1 MKARL
6 HPECL
11 PYRAAGIQTQQ
22 NLAQPDFHLLTNAT
36 QTVVNQLSLLPNI
49 PIMNMQN
56 QLDQVMGMLRGIDQH
71 LHRIDA
77 RMDQLDARMDRLDA
91 RMDRLDARMDRL
103 NTRMDEVDA
112 RMNLMAAN
120 VLATNRNSIAR
131 SINSTINRDNV
142 ALVPLVNQ
150 RNEEIHGFPRNL
162 AALNRLTGRQLD
174 ILLREFDIPNV
185 GDIEARRNQLRQIC
199 GVPPRF

>member
-1 MKARL
+1 MKVRL

-22 NLAQPDFHLLTNAT
+22 NLAQPDFNLLTDAT
-36 QTVVNQLSLLPNI
+36 QTVVHQLSLLPNI

-91 RMDRLDARMDRL
+91 RMDQL

-185 GDIEARRNQLRQIC
+185 GDIEERRNQLRQIC